1 MIYVDERLSTERG
14 NFESYAEWIRKL
26 DMALIAFVR
35 RGASPSRVDE
45 FHGIQKL
52 VPNVQANRPIAVGW
66 RLG

>member
-52 VPNVQANRPIAVGW
+52 VPNV
-66 RLG
+66 